1 MSRTSEG
8 AVPMSLFVTVLEG
21 SSPDVARTILAT
33 RHPQIVEATLREVR
47 RCLNL
52 EVGEP
57 DDEALAHHTGPR
69 LVEHED
75 EEGSHDHD

>member
-1 MSRTSEG
+1 
-8 AVPMSLFVTVLEG
+8 MSLFVTVLEG
-21 SSPDVARTILAT
+21 SSPDAARTILAT
-33 RHPQIVEATLREVR
+33 RHPAVVDAVRREIQ

-57 DDEALAHHTGPR
+57 DDGAFSHHPSPR

-75 EEGSHDHD
+75 EDPPFA